1 MIPFL
6 HLCQAFPADP
16 ELTRLAYAQSD
27 ALVEYVQ
34 QEYGLPGLQ
43 SLIYAYDQGVSC
55 ERGVEMALGI
65 SLQDLDQN
73 WQRDTYAQGTLKLY
87 IYLLAGLLVVM
98 ILGLGG
104 FIIYKTRQDQDE
116 GNWDEND
123 TI

>member
-1 MIPFL
+1 MP
-6 HLCQAFPADP
+6 
-16 ELTRLAYAQSD
+16 
-27 ALVEYVQ
+27 LVQPPVHQ
-34 QEYGLPGLQ
+34 QC
-43 SLIYAYDQGVSC
+43 D
-55 ERGVEMALGI
+55 I